1 MTWLRS
7 AGALIAGFVAVVV
20 LSIASDIALQG
31 SGIFKG
37 LDSGP
42 LATPFLLAATAHRSL
57 WAVLGSFI
65 AARLAPDRPMAHA
78 LILGG
83 VGVVLNIAGM
93 IVMWRLGAHWYPIAL
108 TLLALP
114 CAWAGGLL
122 ATRRTA

>member
-7 AGALIAGFVAVVV
+7 AGALIAGFVAVFV
-20 LSIASDIALQG
+20 LSTGTDFALQAA
-31 SGIFKG
+31 GIFP
-37 LDSGP
+37 P
-42 LATPFLLAATAHRSL
+42 LGGTPFSAPLLLIATAHRSV

-65 AARLAPDRPMAHA
+65 AARLAPNRPMAHA

-83 VGVVLNIAGM
+83 VGVALNLAGL
-93 IVMWRLGAHWYPIAL
+93 IVMWRLGAHWYPAL
-108 TLLALP
+108 LTVLALP